1 MENVWVTL
9 VERNEIVIF
18 PVKDIPSVIPKCKD
32 RNNILNKKGISKIFS
47 RNSSLMA
54 QEKGHFCKK
63 T

>member
-32 RNNILNKKGISKIFS
+32 RNNILNKKGNGKIFS
-47 RNSSLMA
+47 KNSLQIA
-54 QEKGHFCKK
+54 QKK
-63 T
+63 RG